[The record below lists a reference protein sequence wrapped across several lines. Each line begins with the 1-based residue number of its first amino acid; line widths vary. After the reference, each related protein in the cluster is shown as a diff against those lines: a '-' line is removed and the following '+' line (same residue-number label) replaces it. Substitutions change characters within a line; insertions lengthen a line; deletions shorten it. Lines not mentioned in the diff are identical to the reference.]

1 MSEKRYFGFTDFSNW
16 VSTQVT
22 NLSNLLDTKLTQ
34 TDERLEEFNT
44 TISTKADQN
53 ALESTNLVVSTKAD
67 ISSVHNKT
75 EAQSLFLGVGAR
87 AVDSSLLD
95 GKTKAQIILEA
106 LVAANLDSKM
116 DASFGANFATAA
128 QGLKADS
135 AVQPSVMQSS
145 LNTKLNITSYTASD
159 VLAKLL
165 TVDGAN
171 SGLDADKL
179 DGKELALIESEY
191 KAFVNLAIANLVD
204 SSPAALNTLKELAA
218 ALGNDPNFATTVATQ
233 IGSKADSTDPRFSD
247 SREWSAITITQA
259 EAEAGT
265 ATTRRAWTAL
275 RVRQAIQAW
284 WVGSADKT
292 KLDGIAAGAQVNV
305 ATNLSYTAAASSGQV
320 ASSTGTNV
328 TLPVATTV
336 AAGLLSSA
344 DKTKLDGVAA
354 GAQVNVAT
362 NLGYA
367 AAANAGT
374 VSSSTGTN
382 VTLPAATTTAAG
394 LLTATD
400 KTKLDG
406 VAAGAT
412 ANSSNAVLLA
422 RSNHTGTQAISTV
435 SGLQEALDSKFSTS
449 GGTTTGNITAPSF
462 YASNWFRSTG
472 ATGWFNETYGGG
484 IHMSDA
490 TWVRVYGSKSFY
502 VTGNIAATGDISG
515 YYSDERLKENFSVID
530 DALASLR
537 QIEGVRY
544 NANALA
550 ASFGYD
556 TTKVEVGFRAQQVQR
571 VMPEV
576 VELAPFDYGDEP
588 GVSKSGENYL
598 TMKYSRMTPLIV
610 NAVKELD
617 DKVEINRRDLDNLMA
632 MVADINQVL
641 SIKK

>member
-1 MSEKRYFGFTDFSNW
+1 MSKKRYFGFTDFSNW

-116 DASFGANFATAA
+116 DASFGANFATAT

-191 KAFVNLAIANLVD
+191 MAFVNLAIANLVD

-233 IGSKADSTDPRFSD
+233 IGSKADSTDSRLSD

-292 KLDGIAAGAQVNV
+292 KLDG
-305 ATNLSYTAAASSGQV
+305 
-320 ASSTGTNV
+320 
-328 TLPVATTV
+328 
-336 AAGLLSSA
+336 
-344 DKTKLDGVAA
+344 
-354 GAQVNVAT
+354 
-362 NLGYA
+362 
-367 AAANAGT
+367 
-374 VSSSTGTN
+374 
-382 VTLPAATTTAAG
+382 
-394 LLTATD
+394 
-400 KTKLDG
+400 

-412 ANSSNAVLLA
+412 ANSTDANLLNRA
-422 RSNHTGTQAISTV
+422 NHTGAQAIATV
-435 SGLQEALDSKFSTS
+435 TGLQATLDAKFNTS
-449 GGTTTGNITAPSF
+449 GGTVAGNVTATSF
-462 YASNWFRSTG
+462 YTGNWFRSTG
-472 ATGWFNETYGGG
+472 ATGWYSETYGGG

-502 VTGNIAATGDISG
+502 VTGDIAATGDVSG
-515 YYSDERLKENFSVID
+515 YYSDERLKENFVVIE
-530 DALASLR
+530 DALQSLR
-537 QIEGVRY
+537 QIDGVRY

-550 ASFGYD
+550 VSFGYD
-556 TTKVEVGFRAQQVQR
+556 SSKVEVGFRAQQVQS

-598 TMKYSRMTPLIV
+598 TMKYERMTPLIV

-617 DKVEINRRDLDNLMA
+617 EQVQVNRRDLDDLILL
-632 MVADINQVL
+632 VADLQHKI
-641 SIKK
+641 STM